1 MPIILFEQEL
11 VLKLTPLRHVMIK
24 AIHFELPKAVKKV
37 LLIVSFLVIFD
48 VLVAFLGG
56 SYLSEHVG
64 GFLGKSSRVILSD
77 LLFLEGAAIFAVG
90 TIIAAAIAMQEIKPS
105 SEPATETTDS
115 AEVTH
120 DKWKNPGALVII
132 IGAILIGLAITAG
145 ALLR

>member
-1 MPIILFEQEL
+1 MT
-11 VLKLTPLRHVMIK
+11 KLR
-24 AIHFELPKAVKKV
+24 HFELPKVAKKV
-37 LLIVSFLVIFD
+37 LLIVAFLLIFD

-56 SYLSEHVG
+56 SYLSQHVG

-77 LLFLEGAAIFAVG
+77 LLFLEGAAILAVG
-90 TIIAAAIAMQEIKPS
+90 TIIAVAIATQEIKPS

-115 AEVTH
+115 AEVTY
-120 DKWKNPGALVII
+120 DRWKNPGILVII

>member
-1 MPIILFEQEL
+1 
-11 VLKLTPLRHVMIK
+11 MIK

-37 LLIVSFLVIFD
+37 LLIVSFLLIFD

-56 SYLSEHVG
+56 SYLSQHVG

-77 LLFLEGAAIFAVG
+77 LLFLEGAAILAVG
-90 TIIAAAIAMQEIKPS
+90 TIIAVAIATQEIKPS

-115 AEVTH
+115 AEVTY
-120 DKWKNPGALVII
+120 DKRKNPGTLVII
-132 IGAILIGLAITAG
+132 IGAILIGLAITVG